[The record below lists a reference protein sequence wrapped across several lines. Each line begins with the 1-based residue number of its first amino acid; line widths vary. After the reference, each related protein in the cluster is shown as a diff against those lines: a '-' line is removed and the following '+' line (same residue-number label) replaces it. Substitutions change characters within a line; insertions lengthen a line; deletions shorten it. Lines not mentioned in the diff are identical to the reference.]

1 LFFWDFTKNIES
13 RSLKTDFDVKS
24 MIISQC
30 EINNLVNVNVFEPN
44 ERYFVTA
51 GYSHLKFWDCAPLKL
66 FTS

>member
-1 LFFWDFTKNIES
+1 
-13 RSLKTDFDVKS
+13 

-51 GYSHLKFWDCAPLKL
+51 GYSHLKFWDCAPLKN
-66 FTS
+66 FTSQESDQRKEIVF